1 MKIIILD
8 KGDMA
13 AKCGIDRIT
22 ENILQVIFTTMVRWV
37 GFAGKHDLN
46 RASKRR
52 QDASQSLRVM
62 KDQFRTLV
70 VGNPRGKPKGERG
83 WTQQR
88 PRRDDPSSSHLLL
101 CPQPPGALSDKRD
114 EVASQRLASS
124 PEFFVR
130 DVRDFIPKGD
140 HIVLVLPV
148 CPKIA
153 F

>member
-13 AKCGIDRIT
+13 VKCGIDRIT

-70 VGNPRGKPKGERG
+70 VGKPAGESNGERP
-83 WTQQR
+83 WIQQR
-88 PRRDDPSSSHLLL
+88 TRRDDPSSCYLLL
-101 CPQPPGALSDKRD
+101 FP
-114 EVASQRLASS
+114 
-124 PEFFVR
+124 
-130 DVRDFIPKGD
+130 
-140 HIVLVLPV
+140 
-148 CPKIA
+148 
-153 F
+153 